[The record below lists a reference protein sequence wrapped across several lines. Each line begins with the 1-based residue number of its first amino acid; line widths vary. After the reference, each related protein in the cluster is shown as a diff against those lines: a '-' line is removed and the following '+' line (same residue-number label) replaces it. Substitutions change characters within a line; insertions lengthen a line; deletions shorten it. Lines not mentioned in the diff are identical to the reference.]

1 MVGGVAEGAK
11 SGTSVLGKERKA
23 RSGRG
28 RGVQNLA
35 GDSLMSL
42 GNRIPNDTLALPS
55 MLLREE
61 RHRCQ
66 AAGIDL
72 KSNQTTLCTLKML
85 RVHQNISILHQVF
98 PPTFPL
104 LPHLLFSAYFSPSS
118 THSSHCLGLPHSLI

>member
-11 SGTSVLGKERKA
+11 SGTSVLGKEGKE

-61 RHRCQ
+61 RDRCQ

-72 KSNQTTLCTLKML
+72 KSNQTTLHTENAQSSPE
-85 RVHQNISILHQVF
+85 HLHFAPSV
-98 PPTFPL
+98 PSN
-104 LPHLLFSAYFSPSS
+104 LPPSS
-118 THSSHCLGLPHSLI
+118 TLAFLCLLLPQQHSLLSLPRTLSLF